1 MQEKKF
7 TDQEVIGR
15 LDSRYYNVSNL
26 REITIPPP
34 PRKGSNPPVRK
45 IITELHPKEWD
56 LTKTPCFYGGNAQ
69 GGPSGDFGGDSVI
82 EGYYTD
88 YKVADRFSTDFKYKM
103 FDDSRC

>member
-1 MQEKKF
+1 MQAERF

-15 LDSRYYNVSNL
+15 LDPRYYSVNDVW
-26 REITIPPP
+26 EITIPPP

-45 IITELHPKEWD
+45 VITEQHSKAWD
-56 LTKTPCFYGGNAQ
+56 STKTSCLYGGNTQ

-103 FDDSRC
+103 FNDGRC